1 MACVQVM
8 KGAHIQHSETKCE
21 ETTKQEFV
29 ECERVS
35 WMSQK
40 ETKGSQTDEARE
52 AAAHSTKALMQNS
65 PASAVSLRDCSWV
78 CERTN

>member
-1 MACVQVM
+1 M
-8 KGAHIQHSETKCE
+8 
-21 ETTKQEFV
+21 

-65 PASAVSLRDCSWV
+65 PASAVSLRDCSRV
-78 CERTN
+78 CAH